1 MNALP
6 PALLHAHQALF
17 HWAGRIFSESLVL
30 LAARLALAGIFW
42 RSGRTKVDGWF
53 TLSDS
58 AVSLFAEEYQLP
70 WVEPGQAALLAA
82 VAEHVLPMLL
92 ILGLATRYASMGLL
106 VMTLVIQFLVY
117 PDAWPTHLSW
127 LSLLALIVARGAG
140 TLSVDAML
148 SKRLFRSMQ

>member
-1 MNALP
+1 MNARLP
-6 PALLHAHQALF
+6 TLSHVHQALI
-17 HWAGRIFSESLVL
+17 HGAGRLFSDTVLL

-58 AVSLFAEEYQLP
+58 AVALFAEEYQLP

-82 VAEHVLPMLL
+82 LAEHALPILL

-127 LSLLALIVARGAG
+127 LCLQALILARGAG
-140 TLSVDAML
+140 ALSVDAVL
-148 SKRLFRSMQ
+148 SKRLFRAMQ

>member
-1 MNALP
+1 VNARLP
-6 PALLHAHQALF
+6 TLSHAHQALI
-17 HWAGRIFSESLVL
+17 HGAGRLFSDTVLL

-58 AVSLFAEEYQLP
+58 AVALFAEEYQLP

-82 VAEHVLPMLL
+82 LAEHALPILL

-127 LSLLALIVARGAG
+127 LCLQALILARGAG
-140 TLSVDAML
+140 ALSVDAML
-148 SKRLFRSMQ
+148 SKRLFRPMQ